1 MWSFFGGK
9 APARRRET
17 PHEITLRNVR
27 EKYDTLAMQNR
38 DATERSEGYLRR
50 AREVLGF
57 PGQPNRG
64 KRKMAAQLVKYSQRL
79 STYAEQISS
88 VQMLL
93 AEQMLALEEQEIT
106 RSVVGVIQ
114 AATAQVSRSQT
125 NPSAVQDCLAEA
137 QETLEDHRDAFD
149 Q

>member
-1 MWSFFGGK
+1 MWSFFGGSK

-27 EKYDTLAMQNR
+27 DKYDTLAMQHQ
-38 DATERSEGYLRR
+38 DAAERSEGYLRR
-50 AREVLGF
+50 AKEVMGF

-79 STYAEQISS
+79 STYADQISS

-93 AEQMLALEEQEIT
+93 AEQMCLNPTFLKVINDNIDT
-106 RSVVGVIQ
+106 PFTTFTCGVC
-114 AATAQVSRSQT
+114 V
-125 NPSAVQDCLAEA
+125 
-137 QETLEDHRDAFD
+137 
-149 Q
+149 

>member
-79 STYAEQISS
+79 STYADQISS

-93 AEQMLALEEQEIT
+93 AEQMCLNPTFLKVMSDNIDDPFPT
-106 RSVVGVIQ
+106 FTCGVC
-114 AATAQVSRSQT
+114 V
-125 NPSAVQDCLAEA
+125 
-137 QETLEDHRDAFD
+137 
-149 Q
+149 